1 MQEIQLYIKDQ
12 RVDMFEKQS
21 ITITDT
27 LKNVK
32 DINKVF
38 TEYSQTFSI
47 PASKTNNKV
56 FKHYYNSD
64 IIGGF
69 DSRIRVTAKIELNS
83 VLFKE
88 GYIKLEGVD
97 LRNNNP
103 HTYRITFFGNTVT
116 LKETLGDDKLLELN
130 TLTDLNKT
138 YDASNVKASLQANP
152 ATSDIIVPLITHT
165 QRLTYDSHSSAND
178 PGNIAFDQG
187 NPHGVLYTELK
198 YAIRLHKIIEAIED
212 KYTIANGYNKDLTF
226 SNDFFNSTNAPYYN
240 LFMWLH
246 RKKGGVEN
254 LKGDVNTILISG
266 WTPTSLDS
274 NTKTKMLSSSVFYI
288 DGYPDFYNQVEFIT
302 TPNSDYNDV
311 EYTILIYFNGSQ
323 VYSTGNI
330 TGYESISKYNFFMG
344 NGEGNYSAYIQS
356 SSNITFDTIK
366 WSVQYEPPNE
376 QQPWGSTYTISNYEF
391 LNTFEFDITQ
401 QIPDIKI
408 IDFLSGLFKMFNL
421 VAYVER
427 NKTEITV
434 KTLDDFYE
442 NPSSNSPYDI
452 SKYID
457 VSSSQVNSV
466 LPYREINFKHQDTK
480 TFLAAKHTQITGQN
494 WGESQFKSTGENG
507 EKLDGSI
514 YKVKTPFAQMKYERL
529 IDENTNNGDG
539 ITTAQYGYFVDDNQS
554 SYIGKPLL
562 FYPIRVTSG
571 NQIAFLNSSTS
582 QTDLITY
589 NIPSNSVA
597 LSSATSSYTMNFSKE
612 PNEWGDLEE
621 PIDDGFDNS
630 LFEAYYKNYI
640 TSVFNPLNR
649 ITKVTAYLPSN
660 ILLKYTLADRFIVL
674 GRSYKINSIKTDFY
688 TGKSEIELLSDI

>member
-1 MQEIQLYIKDQ
+1 MQKTQLYIQGQ

-64 IIGGF
+64 IVSGF
-69 DSRIRVTAKIELNS
+69 DSRIRVTGKIELNS

-116 LKETLGDDKLLELN
+116 LKETLGDDKLSNLN
-130 TLTDLNKT
+130 ALRTENQV
-138 YDASNVKASLQANP
+138 YSAQEVRIFLQMYP
-152 ATSDIIVPLITHT
+152 TTSDIIVPLITHT
-165 QRLTYDSHSSAND
+165 QRLKYNSTTSNND
-178 PGNIAFDQG
+178 AGNIAYDSG
-187 NPHGVLYTELK
+187 NVHGVSYKELK
-198 YAIRLHKIIEAIED
+198 YAIRLHKIIQAIED
-212 KYTIANGYNKDLTF
+212 RYTIANGYTKDLTF
-226 SNDFFNSTNAPYYN
+226 SNDFFNITNKPYYN

-246 RKKGGVEN
+246 RKKGDVEN
-254 LKGDVNTILISG
+254 LSDELSSIIAFPTTSGSYYNISNDALRVVGDDDPDYWYGLRFYSYTSSNEEYKISFRKDG
-266 WTPTSLDS
+266 VEFHNSGPVTGDFNYLFPYNIDS
-274 NTKTKMLSSSVFYI
+274 NAPNGYAFGIDLNVDYTFYI
-288 DGYPDFYNQVEFIT
+288 ESNSSINFTNIKLEIKQLAGNFINDT
-302 TPNSDYNDV
+302 SIVNS
-311 EYTILIYFNGSQ
+311 
-323 VYSTGNI
+323 
-330 TGYESISKYNFFMG
+330 NFSYVNSF
-344 NGEGNYSAYIQS
+344 Q
-356 SSNITFDTIK
+356 
-366 WSVQYEPPNE
+366 
-376 QQPWGSTYTISNYEF
+376 
-391 LNTFEFDITQ
+391 FDITQ

-421 VAYVER
+421 VAYIER
-427 NKTEITV
+427 GKTEITV
-434 KTLDDFYE
+434 KTLDSFYS
-442 NPSSNSPYDI
+442 NPSDDSPYDI

-466 LPYREINFKHQDTK
+466 LPYREINFKHEDTK
-480 TFLAAKHTQITGQN
+480 TFLAARHTQITGEN
-494 WGESQFKSTGENG
+494 WGESQFKSTGQNG

-529 IDENTNNGDG
+529 IDVKPNGDG
-539 ITTAQYGYFVDDNQS
+539 VTSSQYGYFVDDNQS

-562 FYPIRVTSG
+562 FYPIRVTNG
-571 NQIAFLNSSTS
+571 NAISVVNENN
-582 QTDLITY
+582 QTALTTY

-597 LSSATSSYTMNFSKE
+597 LSSATSSYNMNFNAE
-612 PNEWGDLEE
+612 QNEWGALENPVDE
-621 PIDDGFDNS
+621 GFTNS
-630 LFEAYYKNYI
+630 LYKAYYENYI
-640 TSVFNPLNR
+640 TSVFNQNNR
-649 ITKVTAYLPSN
+649 LTKVTAYLPLK
-660 ILLKYTLADRFIVL
+660 ILLKYTLADRFIVS
-674 GRSYKINSIKTDFY
+674 GSSYKINSIKTDFY